1 MSAPLKAKQT
11 AKAAK
16 TGQAEQSVASGGRGR
31 LEKRRLVVVGGG
43 IAGLTAAREAARAGL
58 RVTLLEA
65 QAHTGG
71 KLALG
76 GVAGVPVDLGAESI
90 LARRPEGTA
99 LAEEVGLGEDV
110 VHPATTAAGIFSRGE
125 LHPLPGGQLMGV
137 PGDLRAL
144 AASGILTTAA
154 LARVR
159 ADRLLP
165 RTPVAGDVAIGEYVA
180 RRLGHDVVDRL
191 LEPLLGGVYAGHA
204 DRLSLAATVPQLV
217 PLAAAGTSLSNGVRD
232 LLARSAQNGVGGP
245 VFAGIRGGVGRLPI
259 AVAKDAE
266 RHGAE
271 LRTGVGVRGL
281 QKTAEGWRL
290 DLTDG
295 TALDADAVVLAV
307 PAYVAARLLAGH
319 APVAAERLGE
329 IEYASMAIVTFAF
342 PRGSVGPEGLPGSGF
357 LVPPVDGR
365 VIKASTFSSAKWPW
379 LAHSAGNLVILRAS
393 IGRHGEERELD
404 RDDADLVKAA
414 LSDLGDAT
422 GLSGTPVD
430 THVQRWHD
438 SLPQYAVGHLDRV
451 AAVRAALPEGVAVA
465 GAAYDGVGIPACI
478 ASARRA
484 VAELSGEPAAEP
496 TAKPGPGPGPKQREQ
511 QKQQKQST
519 EEGSDPS

>member
-1 MSAPLKAKQT
+1 MTAPLQAKLQVE
-11 AKAAK
+11 
-16 TGQAEQSVASGGRGR
+16 QAEQAAKAVQAAPSGGRGR
-31 LEKRRLVVVGGG
+31 GRLKDRRLVVVGGG

-65 QAHTGG
+65 EAHTGG
-71 KLALG
+71 KLVLG

-165 RTPVAGDVAIGEYVA
+165 RTPMDGDVAIGEYVA
-180 RRLGHDVVDRL
+180 RRLGRDVVERL
-191 LEPLLGGVYAGHA
+191 VEPLLGGVYAGHA

-217 PLAAAGTSLSNGVRD
+217 PLAAAGTSLSNGVRE
-232 LLARSAQNGVGGP
+232 LLARSAQSGAGGP

-259 AVAKDAE
+259 AVARDAE
-266 RHGAE
+266 RYGAD
-271 LRTGVGVRGL
+271 LRTGVGVRAL

-290 DLTDG
+290 DLSDG

-379 LAHSAGNLVILRAS
+379 LAHSAGNLVIVRAS

-414 LSDLGDAT
+414 LADLGDAT

-430 THVQRWHD
+430 SHVQRWHD

-451 AAVRAALPEGVAVA
+451 AGVRAALPEGIAVA

-478 ASARRA
+478 ASARKA
-484 VAELSGEPAAEP
+484 VAELSAPPEL
-496 TAKPGPGPGPKQREQ
+496 K
-511 QKQQKQST
+511 KQST
-519 EEGSDPS
+519 EKGSEQS

>member
-1 MSAPLKAKQT
+1 MTAPLNT
-11 AKAAK
+11 APVNTAPA
-16 TGQAEQSVASGGRGR
+16 GARG
-31 LEKRRLVVVGGG
+31 LIADRRLVVVGGG
-43 IAGLTAAREAARAGL
+43 IAGLTAAREGARAGL

-65 QAHTGG
+65 DAHIGG

-76 GVAGVPVDLGAESI
+76 GVAGVPIDLGAESI

-99 LAEEVGLGEDV
+99 LAAEVGLGEDV

-165 RTPVAGDVAIGEYVA
+165 RTPVDGDVAIGEYVA
-180 RRLGHDVVDRL
+180 RRLGRDVVDRL
-191 LEPLLGGVYAGHA
+191 VEPLLGGVYAGHA

-217 PLAAAGTSLSNGVRD
+217 PLAAAGGSLSNGVRE

-259 AVAKDAE
+259 AVAQDAE
-266 RHGAE
+266 KHGAD
-271 LRTGVGVRGL
+271 LRTGVGVRAL
-281 QKTAEGWRL
+281 LKRADCWRL
-290 DLTDG
+290 ELSDG
-295 TALDADAVVLAV
+295 TVLDADAVILAV

-319 APVAAERLGE
+319 APVAAEQLGG
-329 IEYASMAIVTFAF
+329 IDYASMAIVTFAF
-342 PRGSVGPEGLPGSGF
+342 PGAAVGPEGLPGSGF

-365 VIKASTFSSAKWPW
+365 AIKASTFSSAKWPW

-393 IGRHGEERELD
+393 LGRHGEERDLD
-404 RDDADLVKAA
+404 RDDAELAKAA
-414 LSDLGDAT
+414 LADLADAIGLT
-422 GLSGTPVD
+422 GMPVD
-430 THVQRWHD
+430 THVQRWYEA
-438 SLPQYAVGHLDRV
+438 LPQYAVGHLDRV
-451 AAVRAALPEGVAVA
+451 AAVRGALPEGIAVA

-478 ASARRA
+478 ASARKA
-484 VAELSGEPAAEP
+484 VAAL
-496 TAKPGPGPGPKQREQ
+496 TAGQGAQ
-511 QKQQKQST
+511 QQTQQTQQTQSI
-519 EEGSDPS
+519 EEGFEQP